1 MKIYK
6 ILTSFILLS
15 IISCEQKENEKKIPD
30 ALNDDKISVSGS
42 FRSYDENIVEKLY
55 SEILK
60 NDKELQNLDNEIQN
74 SFDKSHN
81 IRKELY
87 SYDDKS
93 KNYYS
98 TAINGTKSIN
108 DSILKKKLVELVR
121 DSETK
126 YNINVSKIKKLTGII
141 ESNNASITD
150 NYTFFKTSLTIPII
164 EKYQKENNPSSQ
176 PLQNFINEQIKTKA
190 KVEAK
195 NK

>member
-1 MKIYK
+1 MRKYK

-15 IISCEQKENEKKIPD
+15 ILSCEQKENEKKIPD

-55 SEILK
+55 SEVLK
-60 NDKELQNLDNEIQN
+60 NDKELQNLDIEIQN

-98 TAINGTKSIN
+98 TAISNTKSIT
-108 DSILKKKLVELVR
+108 DSILKRKLVEMVKN
-121 DSETK
+121 SESK
-126 YNINVSKIKKLTGII
+126 YNLNVSKIKKLSGII
-141 ESNNASITD
+141 ESNNASISD
-150 NYTFFKTSLTIPII
+150 NYTFFKTVLTLPII
-164 EKYQKENNPSSQ
+164 EKYQIENNPSTK
-176 PLQNFINEQIKTKA
+176 PLENFINEQIKTKA